1 MSVTKSKKSLSSNLS
16 RSQGYFKAP
25 DFVFELSLSRNSKL
39 ILLNLCRRADS
50 TGFSFPSQDTIGR
63 DCSIKSRTTVDKAI
77 EELERTGFIVKGHS
91 EGASNTYQLTE
102 KVLAIIRAKAKH
114 LPVQEMDNPCPFK
127 GQKPVHLMDTKEY
140 TLKETS
146 FKEQKKFNS
155 SLNDN
160 SLLEEKSVREKKD
173 LHPNGTC
180 HKEIIDTIVGGLV
193 HPDASHFS
201 TPPPSSNGTSG
212 RLPLEQAREILNTSE
227 LYRKLKQIKVFA
239 DLTPEQKAEADKQL
253 EEIARKN
260 QERFNGKLS
269 Q

>member
-1 MSVTKSKKSLSSNLS
+1 MRKSRTRYSLT
-16 RSQGYFKAP
+16 QHGGYFKAP
-25 DFVFELSLSRNSKL
+25 DFIFELPLSRNAKL
-39 ILLNLCRRADS
+39 ILLYLCRRADRD
-50 TGFSFPSQDTIGR
+50 GLSFPSLQRIGK
-63 DCSIKSRTTVDKAI
+63 DCSIKSKTTVEKAVK
-77 EELERTGFIVKGHS
+77 ELVKAGLVFKIPLK
-91 EGASNTYQLTE
+91 GKSNTYRLSEQILSIVRPSGREDQE
-102 KVLAIIRAKAKH
+102 KN
-114 LPVQEMDNPCPFK
+114 PEQEYKPSELNSPL
-127 GQKPVHLMDTKEY
+127 GQNLNSKEY
-140 TLKETS
+140 PLKENS
-146 FKEQKKFNS
+146 FKEDNKFNS

-160 SLLEEKSVREKKD
+160 SLLEEKSIREKED